1 MLLLNLSCSQEAEHI
16 DVVPHAVVGLARDFG
31 GEVIA
36 EGVVGLDKC
45 RVFGI
50 VDHSEDQWVN

>member
-1 MLLLNLSCSQEAEHI
+1 MLMLLLLNLSCSQEAEHI

-36 EGVVGLDKC
+36 ERVVGLDECTIKHVAK
-45 RVFGI
+45 R
-50 VDHSEDQWVN
+50 